1 MKGFMQ
7 NETLIN
13 NTNVTYI
20 SFWKYMY
27 KHFSCSMYFIIINA
41 FEFVLPAIVESI
53 EFILI
58 FLLISIIL
66 GIQFI
71 SEKT

>member
-1 MKGFMQ
+1 
-7 NETLIN
+7 
-13 NTNVTYI
+13 
-20 SFWKYMY
+20 MY

-71 SEKT
+71 SEKTWYRIEDTFSQKLKI